1 MFPTARSA
9 VIVADDPAL
18 AEPLADRYAT
28 VIAEAARECGAKTV
42 LGTSSTFSKDV
53 LPRAAALLDAPMV
66 TDVVAIEEMNGS
78 IAYRRP
84 INAGSMFATV
94 KVEGDR
100 RVLTV
105 RATAFEPPAADAAPC
120 PIERFDF
127 DAASLPNGMQFI
139 SREERKSDRPD
150 LTEARVVVSGG
161 RPLKDKETFER
172 LVGGLAD
179 ALGGAIG
186 ATRAAV
192 DAGMAPNDYQIGQTG
207 KVVAP
212 ELYIALGI
220 SGAIQHLAGIKDSR
234 IIVAINKD
242 PDAPIFQMA
251 TYALVGDL
259 HQIVPQLHRID
270 PASQSRNAMTDMN
283 NATREVFGNIAPWMR
298 VVFFIMIA
306 ASIAVLAWQV
316 AARVWL
322 WRKGQRGGFERDW
335 RVWSRRLVEY
345 ALAQKRVHRK
355 SLGAL
360 LHLLLFSGFVV
371 LTIGTTLLAIAYDG
385 PYDFHHGWYYL
396 IYELTMDVF
405 GVAFIIGCLLAMY
418 RRAFRRK
425 PSLGHNWR
433 DWWLLGC
440 FFRSVS
446 PGSRWKH
453 FGFITPRCSRIWRTG
468 RSSAG

>member
-1 MFPTARSA
+1 MTESLILIEHDRQQVKRPSLHAITLARQLGGEYALLVLGHGLDGIGASLVSYGASA
-9 VIVADDPAL
+9 VVVADDPAL
-18 AEPLADRYAT
+18 AEPLADRYAA
-28 VIAEAARECGAKTV
+28 VIAEAARKRGVETILAI
-42 LGTSSTFSKDV
+42 SSTFSKDI
-53 LPRAAALLDAPMV
+53 LPRAAALLDAPMI
-66 TDVVAIEEMNGS
+66 TDVVAIEKMDGS
-78 IAYRRP
+78 ISYRRP

-94 KVEGDR
+94 KVESER

-120 PIERFDF
+120 PIERLVFE
-127 DAASLPNGMQFI
+127 AASLPNGIQFI
-139 SREERKSDRPD
+139 AREEHKSDRPD

-259 HQIVPQLHRID
+259 HKVVPQLI
-270 PASQSRNAMTDMN
+270 
-283 NATREVFGNIAPWMR
+283 E
-298 VVFFIMIA
+298 
-306 ASIAVLAWQV
+306 SI
-316 AARVWL
+316 
-322 WRKGQRGGFERDW
+322 
-335 RVWSRRLVEY
+335 RR
-345 ALAQKRVHRK
+345 
-355 SLGAL
+355 
-360 LHLLLFSGFVV
+360 
-371 LTIGTTLLAIAYDG
+371 T
-385 PYDFHHGWYYL
+385 
-396 IYELTMDVF
+396 
-405 GVAFIIGCLLAMY
+405 
-418 RRAFRRK
+418 
-425 PSLGHNWR
+425 
-433 DWWLLGC
+433 
-440 FFRSVS
+440 
-446 PGSRWKH
+446 
-453 FGFITPRCSRIWRTG
+453 
-468 RSSAG
+468 

>member
-1 MFPTARSA
+1 MAESLILIERDRQLVKRSSLHAITLARQLGGEYALLVLGHGLDGVAASLVSYGA
-9 VIVADDPAL
+9 SEVVVADDPLL
-18 AEPLADRYAT
+18 AESLADRYAT
-28 VIAEAARECGAKTV
+28 VIAEAARQHNAKNI

-66 TDVVAIEEMNGS
+66 SDVVATEEIDGLIS
-78 IAYRRP
+78 YRRP
-84 INAGSMFATV
+84 INAGSLFAMV

-105 RATAFEPPAADAAPC
+105 RATAFEAPAADAAPC
-120 PIERFDF
+120 AIKRLDF
-127 DAASLPNGMQFI
+127 DAASFPNGIQFI

-192 DAGMAPNDYQIGQTG
+192 DAGMAPNDCQIGQTG

-251 TYALVGDL
+251 TYGLVGDL
-259 HQIVPQLHRID
+259 HQIVPQLIESIR
-270 PASQSRNAMTDMN
+270 
-283 NATREVFGNIAPWMR
+283 R
-298 VVFFIMIA
+298 V
-306 ASIAVLAWQV
+306 
-316 AARVWL
+316 
-322 WRKGQRGGFERDW
+322 
-335 RVWSRRLVEY
+335 
-345 ALAQKRVHRK
+345 
-355 SLGAL
+355 
-360 LHLLLFSGFVV
+360 
-371 LTIGTTLLAIAYDG
+371 
-385 PYDFHHGWYYL
+385 
-396 IYELTMDVF
+396 
-405 GVAFIIGCLLAMY
+405 
-418 RRAFRRK
+418 
-425 PSLGHNWR
+425 
-433 DWWLLGC
+433 
-440 FFRSVS
+440 
-446 PGSRWKH
+446 
-453 FGFITPRCSRIWRTG
+453 
-468 RSSAG
+468 